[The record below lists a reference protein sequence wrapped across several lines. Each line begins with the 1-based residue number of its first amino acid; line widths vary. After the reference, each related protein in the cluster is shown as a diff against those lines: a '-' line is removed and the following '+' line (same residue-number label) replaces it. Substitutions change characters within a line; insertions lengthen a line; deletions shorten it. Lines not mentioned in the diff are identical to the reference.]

1 MQNVPSTG
9 LRCGACSGV
18 RVALQTTV
26 GVSLS
31 DRSVPKLACVQIGLS
46 STSRRVKNVKI
57 KYGSESGRKL
67 MCMPSCLVLNYYR
80 KHNVHALVSV
90 TSYLG
95 LGKSPR
101 EREKITDL
109 AVSELDSIAEG
120 E

>member
-1 MQNVPSTG
+1 M
-9 LRCGACSGV
+9 

-101 EREKITDL
+101 ER
-109 AVSELDSIAEG
+109 
-120 E
+120 

>member
-1 MQNVPSTG
+1 M
-9 LRCGACSGV
+9 
-18 RVALQTTV
+18 
-26 GVSLS
+26 
-31 DRSVPKLACVQIGLS
+31 
-46 STSRRVKNVKI
+46 
-57 KYGSESGRKL
+57 
-67 MCMPSCLVLNYYR
+67 
-80 KHNVHALVSV
+80 HALVSV